1 MRGDDMVASN
11 RIDALESSSPDQPV
25 QIELRVPGPWRSSGA
40 LADALED
47 GKTGY
52 RFDDDQLVRESDG
65 WRCEIGTSPHDD
77 EIAGLF
83 AYDGRLSQKE
93 LAAVGRHAVKV
104 HLAGPGG
111 SVTTARA
118 MVDAATALVKLGAV
132 GVMVDN
138 SSATHAPTDWLT
150 LAGDPKLGGLY
161 WIFTVLSGG
170 ENEVW
175 TSGQHCLGLRDAEL
189 LEPRDEEFSYL
200 LVHNFLGY
208 VYQSGKTVHDGDV
221 VDGPGGT
228 IYRAT
233 QHPFTRV
240 PRNTPF
246 FNPYGLWRLEEVQAD
261 EKWSK
266 ESYHPIR

>member
-1 MRGDDMVASN
+1 MVAN
-11 RIDALESSSPDQPV
+11 DRIDALESSPPGRPV
-25 QIELRVPGPWRSSGA
+25 QIELRIPGPWRGSGP
-40 LADALED
+40 LADALEEAD
-47 GKTGY
+47 TGY
-52 RFDDDQLVRESDG
+52 RFDEGHLVRESDG
-65 WRCEIGTSPHDD
+65 WRCEMGASPPDD

-83 AYDGRLSQKE
+83 AYDGRMSRSE
-93 LAAVGRHAVKV
+93 IAAVAKHAAKV
-104 HLAGPGG
+104 HLIGPGG
-111 SVTTARA
+111 SAAMARA
-118 MVDAATALVKLGAV
+118 MVDAATALVKIGAS

-138 SSATHAPTDWLT
+138 SSATHSPTDWLT
-150 LAGDPKLGGLY
+150 LASDPKPGGLY

-170 ENEVW
+170 DDEVW

-189 LEPRDEEFSYL
+189 RDPPDEQFAYL

-240 PRNTPF
+240 QQDTPF
-246 FNPYGLWRLEEVQAD
+246 FNPFGVWRLERVNED

-266 ESYHPIR
+266 DAYHPIR